1 MNKNN
6 SYKKVIVS
14 LSGAALLT
22 VGLGQMPN
30 NVLNNT
36 PVEVSAAKKT
46 KVIGANSAI
55 YRLKGKKMVK
65 TGTVL
70 KVGKKV
76 SVSSKKTVKGKV
88 YYKIGKNQYIKA
100 VNVDG
105 KNRNTAKKTVLYTRK
120 GKVIKSSKIAKGQKV
135 TIYGAAVTIKG
146 KKYYSTKLGYIKA
159 SALAKKEPTIDNND
173 VEKPNENTT
182 TPTDK
187 PDSGNNT
194 ASTNNSNSTSV
205 PSTGGSSST
214 SPSVPTVDP
223 VQTAKD
229 TATGKIKNAAKEA
242 QDKISGNK
250 NLKEEQQ
257 KEATDAIKKA
267 ADKANAAVNAA
278 KTTDDVKKAE
288 TDATSAID
296 KAVNDAND
304 EATKNLQDAK
314 DAAVG
319 KIKDAAKEAEDKI
332 AGNKNL
338 TEEQQSKAKADIDKA
353 VKDATDEKTGTVN
366 AAKTTDEVTKAK
378 NDATSAIDK
387 AVNDAND
394 EATKNL
400 QDAKDAA
407 VGKIKDAAKE
417 AEDKIAGNKNLTEEQ
432 QSKAKADID
441 KAVKDATDEK
451 TGTVNAA
458 KTTDDVTKAETD
470 ATDAINNA
478 VNKANDEA
486 IKNLQDA
493 KDAAFGKIKDAA
505 KEAEDKIA
513 GNKNLTEEQQSKAK
527 ADIDKAV
534 KDATD
539 EKTGTVNAATTTD
552 DATKAGT
559 DATDT
564 INNAVKDANAL
575 ADKNLQDAKDTAVK
589 DIKEA
594 QDDAVNLVKSS
605 PLTDDEKQTAI
616 NQIEDVVKA
625 ALGEQKDGKSGS
637 INAAKTLAD
646 VKNAKDEAKAK
657 CELVGNKLVSND
669 LVKQEG
675 DFVKDA
681 VAKLDDGDAKTAA
694 PDKIAK
700 AVKDAKD
707 AIANAK
713 TQADLDKAEADF
725 QNALNDAVP
734 FAKQQ
739 EYAKDAINSA
749 VKTAKDEINND
760 DWMSEDE
767 KNATLS
773 EIDTVVKLALG
784 ENQDGTSGDVH
795 DATTTSDIFTAV
807 NTVLATCRVKQTS
820 DTLKKQQEAAI
831 KEINQAADDA
841 IQAVKDTPASAEN
854 KQAAIDR
861 INAIVKNAL
870 GEQKDGSIG
879 DIHDAKSGSEVIVI
893 KNKAIMACKLEE
905 DKLTSSE
912 LVSQVSDFASKS
924 ATKMDDGD
932 AKTAAPDKI
941 TKAVKTAKDA
951 IASAKSQA
959 DLDKAEIDFQNA
971 LNDAV
976 PFAKQQEYAVDTIKK
991 AADDAKTV
999 INNNAN
1005 LSKDEKDA
1013 ALSKIDTVVK
1023 VALGEKQ
1030 DGTSGDVHDAKT
1042 TSDIFTAV
1050 NMVLATCESGKTDSS
1065 LKEQKDAATK
1075 EINQAADDAIH
1086 TVTGSPAS
1094 KEDMQAAVDR
1104 INAIVKDALGEQKDG
1119 SAGSIHDAIS
1129 EDEINNIKEQ
1139 VAKECELAGKK
1150 LASSELVSQV
1160 SDFTSKS
1167 VTNMD
1172 DGDAKTAA
1180 PDKIAK
1186 AVKDAKDAIANAKSQ
1201 AELDKAEADFQNAL
1215 NDAVPFAKQQAYTVD
1230 SINNAVKAAKDK
1242 IKNDG
1247 LLTDSDKE
1255 EKLAQIDAVVKVALG
1270 DQKDGT
1276 SGDVHDATT
1285 TNDLLLAQNSVITV
1299 CNQI

>member
-1 MNKNN
+1 
-6 SYKKVIVS
+6 
-14 LSGAALLT
+14 
-22 VGLGQMPN
+22 
-30 NVLNNT
+30 
-36 PVEVSAAKKT
+36 AAK
-46 KVIGANSAI
+46 A
-55 YRLKGKKMVK
+55 
-65 TGTVL
+65 
-70 KVGKKV
+70 
-76 SVSSKKTVKGKV
+76 
-88 YYKIGKNQYIKA
+88 Q
-100 VNVDG
+100 
-105 KNRNTAKKTVLYTRK
+105 
-120 GKVIKSSKIAKGQKV
+120 IA
-135 TIYGAAVTIKG
+135 
-146 KKYYSTKLGYIKA
+146 
-159 SALAKKEPTIDNND
+159 
-173 VEKPNENTT
+173 
-182 TPTDK
+182 
-187 PDSGNNT
+187 
-194 ASTNNSNSTSV
+194 
-205 PSTGGSSST
+205 
-214 SPSVPTVDP
+214 
-223 VQTAKD
+223 
-229 TATGKIKNAAKEA
+229 
-242 QDKISGNK
+242 GNK
-250 NLKEEQQ
+250 NLTEDQQ
-257 KEATDAIKKA
+257 KTANDAIDKAVTDAIGQDEKSG
-267 ADKANAAVNAA
+267 AVNAA
-278 KTTDDVKKAE
+278 KTADDVTKAENAAADAIDKAVDDANKKLLQNAKDAATGKIKTAATAAKAQIAGNKNLTEDQQKTANDAIDKAVTDAIGQDEKSGAVNAATTTDGVTKAENAATDAINNTVKDATDEAAKNLQDAKDAAAGKIKDAAKEAQGKVSGNKNLTEDQQKAATDAITEAVDKANTAVNAAKTADDVKKAE
-288 TDATSAID
+288 TDATDAINN
-296 KAVNDAND
+296 AVNKAKD
-304 EATKNLQDAK
+304 EAAKNLQDAK

-338 TEEQQSKAKADIDKA
+338 TEEQQSK
-353 VKDATDEKTGTVN
+353 
-366 AAKTTDEVTKAK
+366 
-378 NDATSAIDK
+378 S
-387 AVNDAND
+387 
-394 EATKNL
+394 
-400 QDAKDAA
+400 
-407 VGKIKDAAKE
+407 
-417 AEDKIAGNKNLTEEQ
+417 
-432 QSKAKADID
+432 
-441 KAVKDATDEK
+441 
-451 TGTVNAA
+451 
-458 KTTDDVTKAETD
+458 
-470 ATDAINNA
+470 
-478 VNKANDEA
+478 
-486 IKNLQDA
+486 
-493 KDAAFGKIKDAA
+493 
-505 KEAEDKIA
+505 
-513 GNKNLTEEQQSKAK
+513 K

-616 NQIEDVVKA
+616 NQIEDIVKA

-637 INAAKTLAD
+637 INDAKTLAD

-669 LVKQEG
+669 LAKQEG
-675 DFVKDA
+675 DFVTKA

-694 PDKIAK
+694 PDKITK

-707 AIANAK
+707 AIASAK
-713 TQADLDKAEADF
+713 SQADLDKAEADF

-739 EYAKDAINSA
+739 EYAIDTINNA

-820 DTLKKQQEAAI
+820 DSLKKQQEAAI
-831 KEINQAADDA
+831 KEINQAAGDA
-841 IQAVKDTPASAEN
+841 IQAVNDTPASAEN

-870 GEQKDGSIG
+870 GEQKDGSTG

-893 KNKAIMACKLEE
+893 KNKAINACKLEE

-941 TKAVKTAKDA
+941 TKAAKTAKDA

-959 DLDKAEIDFQNA
+959 DLDKAEADFQNA

-991 AADDAKTV
+991 AVEDAKTV

-1065 LKEQKDAATK
+1065 LKEQKDSAIK

-1094 KEDMQAAVDR
+1094 TENKQAAVDR
-1104 INAIVKDALGEQKDG
+1104 INAIVKDALGKQKDG

-1255 EKLAQIDAVVKVALG
+1255 EKLAQIDAVVKAALG

-1276 SGDVHDATT
+1276 NGDVHDATT

>member
-55 YRLKGKKMVK
+55 YRLKGNKMVK

-76 SVSSKKTVKGKV
+76 SVSNKKTVKGKV

-159 SALAKKEPTIDNND
+159 SALAKKEPAIDNND

-194 ASTNNSNSTSV
+194 ASTNNSNSGNNTASTNNSNSTSV

-223 VQTAKD
+223 ALQPAKKQAIENITAK
-229 TATGKIKNAAKEA
+229 AKEA
-242 QDKISGNK
+242 Q
-250 NLKEEQQ
+250 
-257 KEATDAIKKA
+257 
-267 ADKANAAVNAA
+267 
-278 KTTDDVKKAE
+278 
-288 TDATSAID
+288 
-296 KAVNDAND
+296 
-304 EATKNLQDAK
+304 
-314 DAAVG
+314 
-319 KIKDAAKEAEDKI
+319 DKI

-338 TEEQQSKAKADIDKA
+338 TDKQQSKAK
-353 VKDATDEKTGTVN
+353 E
-366 AAKTTDEVTKAK
+366 
-378 NDATSAIDK
+378 
-387 AVNDAND
+387 
-394 EATKNL
+394 
-400 QDAKDAA
+400 
-407 VGKIKDAAKE
+407 
-417 AEDKIAGNKNLTEEQ
+417 
-432 QSKAKADID
+432 DID

-458 KTTDDVTKAETD
+458 KTTDDVKAAEKDATSAIDEAVKD
-470 ATDAINNA
+470 ATD
-478 VNKANDEA
+478 EA
-486 IKNLQDA
+486 TKNLQDA
-493 KDAAFGKIKDAA
+493 KDAAVGKIKDAA
-505 KEAEDKIA
+505 TAAKAKIA
-513 GNKNLTEEQQSKAK
+513 GNKNLTEDQQKTATD
-527 ADIDKAV
+527 AIDEVV

-539 EKTGTVNAATTTD
+539 EKAGAVNAATTTD
-552 DATKAGT
+552 DVTTAEGKAT
-559 DATDT
+559 DAID
-564 INNAVKDANAL
+564 NAVKDANAL
-575 ADKNLQDAKDTAVK
+575 ADKNLQDAKDAAVK

-605 PLTDDEKQTAI
+605 PLTDAEKETAI
-616 NQIEDVVKA
+616 NQIEDIVKA

-637 INAAKTLAD
+637 INDAKTLAD
-646 VKNAKDEAKAK
+646 VKKAVNEAKAN

-669 LVKQEG
+669 LAKQEG
-675 DFVKDA
+675 DFVTKA

-694 PDKIAK
+694 PDKITK
-700 AVKDAKD
+700 AVKAAKD
-707 AIANAK
+707 AIASAK
-713 TQADLDKAEADF
+713 SQADLDKAEADF

-739 EYAKDAINSA
+739 EYAIDTINNA

-807 NTVLATCRVKQTS
+807 NTVLAACRVKQTS
-820 DTLKKQQEAAI
+820 DSLKKQQEAAI
-831 KEINQAADDA
+831 KEINQAAGDA
-841 IQAVKDTPASAEN
+841 IQAVNDTPASAEN

-870 GEQKDGSIG
+870 GEQKDGSTG

-893 KNKAIMACKLEE
+893 KNKAINACKLEE

-941 TKAVKTAKDA
+941 TKA
-951 IASAKSQA
+951 
-959 DLDKAEIDFQNA
+959 
-971 LNDAV
+971 
-976 PFAKQQEYAVDTIKK
+976 
-991 AADDAKTV
+991 
-999 INNNAN
+999 
-1005 LSKDEKDA
+1005 
-1013 ALSKIDTVVK
+1013 
-1023 VALGEKQ
+1023 
-1030 DGTSGDVHDAKT
+1030 
-1042 TSDIFTAV
+1042 
-1050 NMVLATCESGKTDSS
+1050 
-1065 LKEQKDAATK
+1065 
-1075 EINQAADDAIH
+1075 
-1086 TVTGSPAS
+1086 
-1094 KEDMQAAVDR
+1094 
-1104 INAIVKDALGEQKDG
+1104 
-1119 SAGSIHDAIS
+1119 
-1129 EDEINNIKEQ
+1129 
-1139 VAKECELAGKK
+1139 
-1150 LASSELVSQV
+1150 
-1160 SDFTSKS
+1160 
-1167 VTNMD
+1167 
-1172 DGDAKTAA
+1172 AKTA
-1180 PDKIAK
+1180 
-1186 AVKDAKDAIANAKSQ
+1186 
-1201 AELDKAEADFQNAL
+1201 
-1215 NDAVPFAKQQAYTVD
+1215 
-1230 SINNAVKAAKDK
+1230 
-1242 IKNDG
+1242 
-1247 LLTDSDKE
+1247 
-1255 EKLAQIDAVVKVALG
+1255 
-1270 DQKDGT
+1270 
-1276 SGDVHDATT
+1276 
-1285 TNDLLLAQNSVITV
+1285 
-1299 CNQI
+1299 

>member
-30 NVLNNT
+30 NVLNNM

-105 KNRNTAKKTVLYTRK
+105 RNRKAAKKAVLYTRK
-120 GKVIKSSKIAKGQKV
+120 GKVIKSSKISKGQKV

-159 SALAKKEPTIDNND
+159 SALAKREPAIDDND
-173 VEKPNENTT
+173 VEKPNENNT
-182 TPTDK
+182 TPNNK

-194 ASTNNSNSTSV
+194 ASANNSNSTSV
-205 PSTGGSSST
+205 PSTGGSNST
-214 SPSVPTVDP
+214 SPSIPTVDP
-223 VQTAKD
+223 ALQPAKNS
-229 TATGKIKNAAKEA
+229 ATGKIKAAAKEA

-250 NLKEEQQ
+250 NLSKAQQ
-257 KEATDAIKKA
+257 KTAI
-267 ADKANAAVNAA
+267 D
-278 KTTDDVKKAE
+278 
-288 TDATSAID
+288 AID
-296 KAVNDAND
+296 KAVTDAIGQD
-304 EATKNLQDAK
+304 EKSGAVNAATTTDGVTKAENAATDAIDKAVKDATALADKNLQGAK
-314 DAAVG
+314 DQAVG
-319 KIKDAAKEAEDKI
+319 KIKDAATEAKNKI
-332 AGNKNL
+332 ADNKNL
-338 TEEQQSKAKADIDKA
+338 TDKQQKA
-353 VKDATDEKTGTVN
+353 VTDKITELLDKATDEKTG
-366 AAKTTDEVTKAK
+366 
-378 NDATSAIDK
+378 
-387 AVNDAND
+387 AVD
-394 EATKNL
+394 
-400 QDAKDAA
+400 
-407 VGKIKDAAKE
+407 
-417 AEDKIAGNKNLTEEQ
+417 
-432 QSKAKADID
+432 
-441 KAVKDATDEK
+441 
-451 TGTVNAA
+451 AA
-458 KTTDDVTKAETD
+458 KTTDDVTTAEKD

-486 IKNLQDA
+486 
-493 KDAAFGKIKDAA
+493 
-505 KEAEDKIA
+505 
-513 GNKNLTEEQQSKAK
+513 T
-527 ADIDKAV
+527 
-534 KDATD
+534 
-539 EKTGTVNAATTTD
+539 
-552 DATKAGT
+552 
-559 DATDT
+559 
-564 INNAVKDANAL
+564 
-575 ADKNLQDAKDTAVK
+575 KNLQDAKDTAVK

-605 PLTDDEKQTAI
+605 PLTDAEKETAI
-616 NQIEDVVKA
+616 NQIEDIVKA

-637 INAAKTLAD
+637 INDAKTLAD
-646 VKNAKDEAKAK
+646 VKNTKDEATAK
-657 CELVGNKLVSND
+657 CELAGNKLVSND
-669 LVKQEG
+669 LAKQEG
-675 DFVKDA
+675 NFVKDA
-681 VAKLDDGDAKTAA
+681 VAKMDDGDAKTAA

-700 AVKDAKD
+700 AVTAAKD
-707 AIANAK
+707 AIAKAK

-739 EYAKDAINSA
+739 EYAIDTINNA

-784 ENQDGTSGDVH
+784 EKQDGTSGDVH
-795 DATTTSDIFTAV
+795 DAKTTSDIFTAV

-820 DTLKKQQEAAI
+820 DSLKKQQEAAI

-841 IQAVKDTPASAEN
+841 IQAVKDTPASTEN

-870 GEQKDGSIG
+870 GEQKDGSTG
-879 DIHDAKSGSEVIVI
+879 DIHDAKSGSEVSVI
-893 KNKAIMACKLEE
+893 KNKAIKACKLEE

-912 LVSQVSDFASKS
+912 LVSQVSDFASES

-941 TKAVKTAKDA
+941 TKAAKTAKDA

-959 DLDKAEIDFQNA
+959 DLDKAETDFQNA

-991 AADDAKTV
+991 AAEDAKTV

-1030 DGTSGDVHDAKT
+1030 DGTSGDVHEAKT

-1050 NMVLATCESGKTDSS
+1050 NMVLATCEAGKTDSS
-1065 LKEQKDAATK
+1065 LKEQKDSAIK

-1094 KEDMQAAVDR
+1094 TENKQAAVDR
-1104 INAIVKDALGEQKDG
+1104 INAIVKDALGKQKDG
-1119 SAGSIHDAIS
+1119 SAGSIHDAMS
-1129 EDEINNIKEQ
+1129 EDEINTIKDQ
-1139 VAKECELAGKK
+1139 VTKECELEGKK
-1150 LASSELVSQV
+1150 LSSSELVSQV
-1160 SDFTSKS
+1160 SDFVSKS
-1167 VTNMD
+1167 IANMD

-1186 AVKDAKDAIANAKSQ
+1186 AVKDAKDAIASARSQ
-1201 AELDKAEADFQNAL
+1201 AELDKAETDFQSAL

-1255 EKLAQIDAVVKVALG
+1255 EKLAQIDAVVKAALG
-1270 DQKDGT
+1270 NQKDGT
-1276 SGDVHDATT
+1276 NGDVHDATT

>member
-30 NVLNNT
+30 NVLNNM

-105 KNRNTAKKTVLYTRK
+105 KNRNAAKKTVLYTRK

-159 SALAKKEPTIDNND
+159 SALAKKEPAIDNND

-214 SPSVPTVDP
+214 NPSVPTVDP
-223 VQTAKD
+223 VQAAKD
-229 TATGKIKNAAKEA
+229 KAVAKIKDAATAAKA
-242 QDKISGNK
+242 QIAGNK
-250 NLKEEQQ
+250 NLTEDRQ
-257 KEATDAIKKA
+257 KAATDAITEA
-267 ADKANAAVNAA
+267 VDKANTAVNAA
-278 KTTDDVKKAE
+278 KTADDVTKAE
-288 TDATSAID
+288 KDATDAINN
-296 KAVNDAND
+296 AVNKAND
-304 EATKNLQDAK
+304 EANKNLQDAK

-319 KIKDAAKEAEDKI
+319 KIKNAAKAAQDKI

-353 VKDATDEKTGTVN
+353 VKDATDEKTG
-366 AAKTTDEVTKAK
+366 A
-378 NDATSAIDK
+378 
-387 AVNDAND
+387 
-394 EATKNL
+394 
-400 QDAKDAA
+400 
-407 VGKIKDAAKE
+407 
-417 AEDKIAGNKNLTEEQ
+417 
-432 QSKAKADID
+432 
-441 KAVKDATDEK
+441 
-451 TGTVNAA
+451 VNAA
-458 KTTDDVTKAETD
+458 KTTDDVTTAEKD
-470 ATDAINNA
+470 ATSAI
-478 VNKANDEA
+478 DE
-486 IKNLQDA
+486 
-493 KDAAFGKIKDAA
+493 
-505 KEAEDKIA
+505 
-513 GNKNLTEEQQSKAK
+513 
-527 ADIDKAV
+527 AV
-534 KDATD
+534 KDATN
-539 EKTGTVNAATTTD
+539 E
-552 DATKAGT
+552 
-559 DATDT
+559 
-564 INNAVKDANAL
+564 AN
-575 ADKNLQDAKDTAVK
+575 KNLQDAKDTAVK

-605 PLTDDEKQTAI
+605 PLTDAEKETAI
-616 NQIEDVVKA
+616 NQIEDIVKA

-646 VKNAKDEAKAK
+646 VKNAKDEAKAR

-669 LVKQEG
+669 LAKQEG

-681 VAKLDDGDAKTAA
+681 VAKMDDGDAKTAA

-707 AIANAK
+707 AIASVK

-739 EYAKDAINSA
+739 EYAIDTINNA

-820 DTLKKQQEAAI
+820 DSLKKQQETAI

-870 GEQKDGSIG
+870 GEQKDGSTG
-879 DIHDAKSGSEVIVI
+879 DIHDAKSGSEVSVI
-893 KNKAIMACKLEE
+893 KNKAIKACKLEE

-912 LVSQVSDFASKS
+912 LVSQVSDFASES

-941 TKAVKTAKDA
+941 TKAAKTAKDA

-959 DLDKAEIDFQNA
+959 DLDKAETDFQNA

-991 AADDAKTV
+991 VAEDAKTV

-1050 NMVLATCESGKTDSS
+1050 NMVLATCKAGKTDSS
-1065 LKEQKDAATK
+1065 LKEQKDAAIK

-1094 KEDMQAAVDR
+1094 TENKQAAVDR
-1104 INAIVKDALGEQKDG
+1104 INAIVKDALGKQKDG
-1119 SAGSIHDAIS
+1119 SAGSIHDAMS
-1129 EDEINNIKEQ
+1129 EDEINTIKEQ
-1139 VAKECELAGKK
+1139 VTKECELAGKK
-1150 LASSELVSQV
+1150 LSSSELVSQV
-1160 SDFTSKS
+1160 SDFASKS
-1167 VTNMD
+1167 VANMD

-1186 AVKDAKDAIANAKSQ
+1186 AVKDAKDAIANARSQ
-1201 AELDKAEADFQNAL
+1201 AELDKAEADFQSAL
-1215 NDAVPFAKQQAYTVD
+1215 NKAVPFAKQQAYTVD

-1255 EKLAQIDAVVKVALG
+1255 EKLAQIDAVVKAALG

>member
-6 SYKKVIVS
+6 LYKKLIVS
-14 LSGAALLT
+14 VSGAALLT

-30 NVLNNT
+30 NVLNNM

-65 TGTVL
+65 TSTVL

-76 SVSSKKTVKGKV
+76 RVSNKKTVKGKV

-105 KNRNTAKKTVLYTRK
+105 KKRKAAKKTVLYTRK
-120 GKVIKSSKIAKGQKV
+120 GKVIKNSKIVKGQKV

-146 KKYYSTKLGYIKA
+146 KKYYSTRLGYIKA
-159 SALAKKEPTIDNND
+159 STLAKKKPAVNNE
-173 VEKPNENTT
+173 VEKPNENNT

-194 ASTNNSNSTSV
+194 ASANNSNSTSV

-214 SPSVPTVDP
+214 GPSVPTIDYVKA
-223 VQTAKD
+223 AKD
-229 TATGKIKNAAKEA
+229 QAVE
-242 QDKISGNK
+242 D
-250 NLKEEQQ
+250 
-257 KEATDAIKKA
+257 IKK
-267 ADKANAAVNAA
+267 
-278 KTTDDVKKAE
+278 
-288 TDATSAID
+288 
-296 KAVNDAND
+296 
-304 EATKNLQDAK
+304 
-314 DAAVG
+314 
-319 KIKDAAKEAEDKI
+319 
-332 AGNKNL
+332 
-338 TEEQQSKAKADIDKA
+338 
-353 VKDATDEKTGTVN
+353 
-366 AAKTTDEVTKAK
+366 
-378 NDATSAIDK
+378 
-387 AVNDAND
+387 
-394 EATKNL
+394 
-400 QDAKDAA
+400 
-407 VGKIKDAAKE
+407 
-417 AEDKIAGNKNLTEEQ
+417 
-432 QSKAKADID
+432 
-441 KAVKDATDEK
+441 
-451 TGTVNAA
+451 
-458 KTTDDVTKAETD
+458 
-470 ATDAINNA
+470 
-478 VNKANDEA
+478 
-486 IKNLQDA
+486 
-493 KDAAFGKIKDAA
+493 
-505 KEAEDKIA
+505 
-513 GNKNLTEEQQSKAK
+513 
-527 ADIDKAV
+527 
-534 KDATD
+534 
-539 EKTGTVNAATTTD
+539 
-552 DATKAGT
+552 
-559 DATDT
+559 
-564 INNAVKDANAL
+564 
-575 ADKNLQDAKDTAVK
+575 
-589 DIKEA
+589 A

-605 PLTDDEKQTAI
+605 PLTDNEKNTATKQIDEI
-616 NQIEDVVKA
+616 VKA

-637 INAAKTLAD
+637 INDAKTVAD
-646 VKNAKDEAKAK
+646 VKKAKDEATAK
-657 CELVGNKLVSND
+657 CELVGNQIVSND
-669 LVKQEG
+669 LAKQEG
-675 DFVKDA
+675 DFVTKA
-681 VAKLDDGDAKTAA
+681 VAKMDDGDAKTAA

-707 AIANAK
+707 AITSAK
-713 TQADLDKAEADF
+713 SQADLDKAEADF

-739 EYAKDAINSA
+739 EYAIDTINNA

-784 ENQDGTSGDVH
+784 EKKDGTSGDVH
-795 DATTTSDIFTAV
+795 DATTTSDIYTAV
-807 NTVLATCRVKQTS
+807 NTVLATCRAKQIS
-820 DTLKKQQEAAI
+820 DSLLKKQQEAAI

-870 GEQKDGSIG
+870 GEQKDGSTG

-893 KNKAIMACKLEE
+893 KNKAINACKLEE

-941 TKAVKTAKDA
+941 TKAAKTAKDA

-959 DLDKAEIDFQNA
+959 DLDKAEADFQNA

-991 AADDAKTV
+991 AAEDAKTA
-999 INNNAN
+999 INNNTT
-1005 LSKDEKDA
+1005 LSKDEKDE
-1013 ALSKIDTVVK
+1013 ALSEIDAVVK

-1042 TSDIFTAV
+1042 TSDIYTAV
-1050 NMVLATCESGKTDSS
+1050 NMVLATCKARQTDSS
-1065 LKEQKDAATK
+1065 LKEQKDGAIK
-1075 EINQAADDAIH
+1075 EINQAADNAIQA
-1086 TVTGSPAS
+1086 VTDTPAS
-1094 KEDMQAAVDR
+1094 TENKQAAVDR
-1104 INAIVKDALGEQKDG
+1104 INAIVKNALGEQKDG
-1119 SAGSIHDAIS
+1119 LTGDIHDAMS
-1129 EDEINNIKEQ
+1129 EDEINTIKDQ
-1139 VAKECELAGKK
+1139 VTKACKLEGKK

-1160 SDFTSKS
+1160 SDFASKS
-1167 VTNMD
+1167 VAKMD

-1180 PDKIAK
+1180 PAKITKAAK
-1186 AVKDAKDAIANAKSQ
+1186 TAKDAITSAKSQ
-1201 AELDKAEADFQNAL
+1201 AELDKAEADFQSAL

-1230 SINNAVKAAKDK
+1230 LINNAVKAAKDK

-1247 LLTDSDKE
+1247 VLTDSDKE
-1255 EKLAQIDAVVKVALG
+1255 EKLAQIDAVVKAALG

-1299 CNQI
+1299 CN

>member
-30 NVLNNT
+30 NVLNNM

-105 KNRNTAKKTVLYTRK
+105 KNRNAAKKTVLYTRK

-159 SALAKKEPTIDNND
+159 SALAKKEPAIDNNN
-173 VEKPNENTT
+173 VEKPNENNT

-223 VQTAKD
+223 VQAAKKQAIENITAK
-229 TATGKIKNAAKEA
+229 AKEA
-242 QDKISGNK
+242 QDKIAGNK
-250 NLKEEQQ
+250 NLTDKQQSKAKEDID
-257 KEATDAIKKA
+257 KAVKDATDEKTGT
-267 ADKANAAVNAA
+267 VNAA
-278 KTTDDVKKAE
+278 KTTDDVKTAE
-288 TDATSAID
+288 GKATSAID
-296 KAVNDAND
+296 KAVNDTND
-304 EATKNLQDAK
+304 EAAKNLQDAK

-319 KIKDAAKEAEDKI
+319 KIKDAAKAAQAQI

-353 VKDATDEKTGTVN
+353 VKDAADEKTG
-366 AAKTTDEVTKAK
+366 A
-378 NDATSAIDK
+378 
-387 AVNDAND
+387 
-394 EATKNL
+394 
-400 QDAKDAA
+400 
-407 VGKIKDAAKE
+407 
-417 AEDKIAGNKNLTEEQ
+417 
-432 QSKAKADID
+432 
-441 KAVKDATDEK
+441 
-451 TGTVNAA
+451 
-458 KTTDDVTKAETD
+458 
-470 ATDAINNA
+470 
-478 VNKANDEA
+478 
-486 IKNLQDA
+486 
-493 KDAAFGKIKDAA
+493 
-505 KEAEDKIA
+505 
-513 GNKNLTEEQQSKAK
+513 
-527 ADIDKAV
+527 
-534 KDATD
+534 
-539 EKTGTVNAATTTD
+539 VNAATTTD

-616 NQIEDVVKA
+616 NQIEDIVKA

-637 INAAKTLAD
+637 INDAKTLAD

-657 CELVGNKLVSND
+657 CELAGNKLVSND
-669 LVKQEG
+669 LAKQEG

-681 VAKLDDGDAKTAA
+681 VAKMDDGDAKTAA

-700 AVKDAKD
+700 AVKAAKD
-707 AIANAK
+707 AIASAK
-713 TQADLDKAEADF
+713 SQADLDKAEADF

-739 EYAKDAINSA
+739 EYAIDTINNA

-795 DATTTSDIFTAV
+795 DAKTTSDIFTAV

-820 DTLKKQQEAAI
+820 DSLKKQQEAAI
-831 KEINQAADDA
+831 KEINQAANDA

-870 GEQKDGSIG
+870 GEQKDGSTG
-879 DIHDAKSGSEVIVI
+879 DIHDAKSGSEVSVI
-893 KNKAIMACKLEE
+893 KNKAIKACKLEE

-912 LVSQVSDFASKS
+912 LVSQVSDFASES

-941 TKAVKTAKDA
+941 TKAAKTAKDA

-959 DLDKAEIDFQNA
+959 DLDKAETDFQNA

-991 AADDAKTV
+991 AAEDAKTV
-999 INNNAN
+999 INNNAK

-1050 NMVLATCESGKTDSS
+1050 NMVLATCKSGKTDSS
-1065 LKEQKDAATK
+1065 LKEQKDAAIK

-1094 KEDMQAAVDR
+1094 KENMKAAVDR

-1139 VAKECELAGKK
+1139 VTKECEFEGKK

-1160 SDFTSKS
+1160 SDFASKS
-1167 VTNMD
+1167 VAKMD

-1186 AVKDAKDAIANAKSQ
+1186 AVKDAKDAIANAKTQ
-1201 AELDKAEADFQNAL
+1201 AELDKAEADFQDAL
-1215 NDAVPFAKQQAYTVD
+1215 NKAVPFAKQQAYTVD
-1230 SINNAVKAAKDK
+1230 SINNAVKAAKDR

-1255 EKLAQIDAVVKVALG
+1255 EKLAQIDSNAVVKAALG
-1270 DQKDGT
+1270 EQKDGT

-1285 TNDLLLAQNSVITV
+1285 TNDLLLIQNSVITV
-1299 CNQI
+1299 CDRI